1 MQPLVFIQKKLG
13 VSISFLNSSTASST
27 YCVKKKVQ
35 VKQLKLR
42 GYWNKVFSLLCN
54 YLLILLA
61 FFFLKK
67 KNSGFYKL

>member
-1 MQPLVFIQKKLG
+1 MMQPLVFIQKKLG

-42 GYWNKVFSLLCN
+42 GY
-54 YLLILLA
+54 
-61 FFFLKK
+61 
-67 KNSGFYKL
+67 